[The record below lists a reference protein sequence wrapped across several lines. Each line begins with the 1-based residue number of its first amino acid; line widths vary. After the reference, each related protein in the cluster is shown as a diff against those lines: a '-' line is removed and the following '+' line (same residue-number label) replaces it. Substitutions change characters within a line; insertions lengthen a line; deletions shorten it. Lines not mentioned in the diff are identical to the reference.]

1 MKYITYLTIY
11 SGTKL
16 PPFYIGSTS
25 LEKHLNGYNGTILS
39 QKYKSIYKQEQK
51 ENPHLFDSLIIEEFE
66 TREEATDCERYYQ
79 LRYDVVQSALFFN
92 MAIAA
97 PDGYFG
103 RDTAG
108 INHPLYGSHNCKGNV
123 HSHNPITGE
132 AHLLPIVPEGCIAGR
147 PPNYKASSHNKG
159 KKWYN
164 NGVDKAMFVVGK
176 QPESWVLGNLIT
188 ETHKKNLKRTDGI
201 YDPRIQK
208 DLKELWIS
216 TGFLPSYKFREIA
229 LAKGFMDDD
238 YHTLIYKIFKPGVKI
253 ERPKK
258 IWVNDG
264 IKNFM
269 ITETEF
275 DPQTHCRGRMK

>member
-164 NGVDKAMFVVGK
+164 NGTRHQMFNPEQVPPGWVKGK
-176 QPESWVLGNLIT
+176 LSSLVST
-188 ETHKKNLKRTDGI
+188 VSLKM
-201 YDPRIQK
+201 
-208 DLKELWIS
+208 W
-216 TGFLPSYKFREIA
+216 
-229 LAKGFMDDD
+229 
-238 YHTLIYKIFKPGVKI
+238 
-253 ERPKK
+253 ERKRNENS
-258 IWVNDG
+258 ND
-264 IKNFM
+264 
-269 ITETEF
+269 
-275 DPQTHCRGRMK
+275 R